1 MFYTFTIIFETV
13 NTTEMAYITKSNYKR
28 ILRKINLNDI
38 PDIVGDVYKK
48 PIYFLSKWETKY
60 LLFMQS
66 LLKEPEKFAIEVY
79 HPIVNQDT
87 FHYVFES
94 EQPPSYHSN
103 KSCERLTSKFKNF
116 EVPFEI
122 KERVCEKA
130 EKEGKTAEEIEKLE
144 KQQVAV
150 FRSWFKENFELFK
163 SDTEGFLK
171 KLDIRWNVQRNV
183 NEVEKDNTGVESI
196 ENLDLSQLEI
206 EIDKVI
212 SEAGRYFVNNTDKQP
227 IIRRFQKLTFLAY
240 RKGNI
245 DINDT
250 QLSDDELRAFLLEY
264 DTKFKKPIKE
274 LLIQY
279 YRVKYNPD
287 LSFEGHLLERLNFRS
302 CSVCD
307 GTADFDYVIN
317 ATLSSE
323 SKEESDDLPF

>member
-1 MFYTFTIIFETV
+1 MVF
-13 NTTEMAYITKSNYKR
+13 ITKSNSKR
-28 ILRKINLNDI
+28 LLRKININEI
-38 PDIVGDVYKK
+38 PDIVGEVYKK

-60 LLFMQS
+60 LLLMQS

-79 HPIVNQDT
+79 HPVVNKDT
-87 FHYVFES
+87 FQYVYES

-103 KSCERLTSKFKNF
+103 KSCVRLTTKFKNF

-122 KERVCEKA
+122 KKRIREKE
-130 EKEGKTAEEIEKLE
+130 EKEGKTLEEIQILE
-144 KQQVAV
+144 NKQVEV
-150 FRSWFKENFELFK
+150 FRAWLKENFELFN
-163 SDTEGFLK
+163 SDTEGFLN
-171 KLDIRWNVQRNV
+171 KLDIRWNIQRNV
-183 NEVEKDNTGVESI
+183 SEIERNNSGVESI
-196 ENLDLSQLEI
+196 DNLNLAQLEI
-206 EIDKVI
+206 EIDKII
-212 SEAGRYFVNNTDKQP
+212 SEAGRYFVNNTDKQT

-250 QLSDDELRAFLLEY
+250 ELSDDELRAFLLEY

-287 LSFEGHLLERLNFRS
+287 LSFEGQLLERLNFRA
-302 CSVCD
+302 CSFCD

-323 SKEESDDLPF
+323 NKEEQDDLPF

>member
-1 MFYTFTIIFETV
+1 
-13 NTTEMAYITKSNYKR
+13 MAYITKANSKR

-38 PDIVGDVYKK
+38 PDIAGEVYKK

-60 LLFMQS
+60 LLLMQS

-79 HPIVNQDT
+79 HPVVNRDT
-87 FHYVFES
+87 FQYVFES

-103 KSCERLTSKFKNF
+103 KNFERLTSKFKNF
-116 EVPFEI
+116 EIPFEI
-122 KERVCEKA
+122 KARVRERA
-130 EKEGKTAEEIEKLE
+130 EKEGKTEQEIVELE
-144 KQQVAV
+144 KQQVEV
-150 FRSWFKENFELFK
+150 FRAWFKENFELFNA
-163 SDTEGFLK
+163 DTEEFLK
-171 KLDIRWNVQRNV
+171 KLDIRWNIQRNV
-183 NEVEKDNTGVESI
+183 SEIERDNSGVETI
-196 ENLDLSQLEI
+196 DNLNLAELEA
-206 EIDKVI
+206 EIDKII
-212 SEAGRYFVNNTDKQP
+212 SEAGRYFVNNKDKQH

-250 QLSDDELRAFLLEY
+250 ELSDDELRQFLLEY

-287 LSFEGHLLERLNFRS
+287 LSFEGQLLERLNFRA

-317 ATLSSE
+317 AALSNE
-323 SKEESDDLPF
+323 HKEEEHDDLPF

>member
-1 MFYTFTIIFETV
+1 
-13 NTTEMAYITKSNYKR
+13 MAYITKANSKR

-38 PDIVGDVYKK
+38 PDIAGEVYKK

-60 LLFMQS
+60 LLLMQS

-79 HPIVNQDT
+79 HPVVNKDT
-87 FHYVFES
+87 FQFVFES

-103 KSCERLTSKFKNF
+103 KNCERLTSKFKNF
-116 EVPFEI
+116 EIPFEI
-122 KERVCEKA
+122 KARVRERA
-130 EKEGKTAEEIEKLE
+130 EKEGKNEQEIIELE
-144 KQQVAV
+144 KQQVEV
-150 FRSWFKENFELFK
+150 FRAWFKENFELFK
-163 SDTEGFLK
+163 ADTEGFLK
-171 KLDIRWNVQRNV
+171 KLDIRWNIQRNV
-183 NEVEKDNTGVESI
+183 SEIERDNSGVETI
-196 ENLDLSQLEI
+196 DNLNLAELEA
-206 EIDKVI
+206 EIDKII
-212 SEAGRYFVNNTDKQP
+212 SEAGRYFVNNKDKQH

-250 QLSDDELRAFLLEY
+250 ELSDDELRQFLLEY

-287 LSFEGHLLERLNFRS
+287 LSFEGQLLERLNFRA

-317 ATLSSE
+317 AALSNE
-323 SKEESDDLPF
+323 HKEEEHDDLPF

>member
-1 MFYTFTIIFETV
+1 
-13 NTTEMAYITKSNYKR
+13 MAYITKSNSKR

-38 PDIVGDVYKK
+38 QDIVGEVYKK

-60 LLFMQS
+60 LLLMQS

-79 HPIVNQDT
+79 HPVVNKDT
-87 FHYVFES
+87 FQYVFES

-122 KERVCEKA
+122 KARVKEKA
-130 EKEGKTAEEIEKLE
+130 EKEGKTSEEIENLE
-144 KQQVAV
+144 MEQVEV
-150 FRSWFKENFELFK
+150 FRAWFKENFELF
-163 SDTEGFLK
+163 SHDTEGFLK

-183 NEVEKDNTGVESI
+183 SEVERDNSGVESI
-196 ENLDLSQLEI
+196 DNLNLAQLEI
-206 EIDKVI
+206 EIDKII

-240 RKGNI
+240 RKGII
-245 DINDT
+245 DINNT
-250 QLSDDELRAFLLEY
+250 ELSDDELRAFLLEY

-274 LLIQY
+274 LLIQF

-287 LSFEGHLLERLNFRS
+287 LSFDGQLLERLNFRA

-317 ATLSSE
+317 ATLSNE
-323 SKEESDDLPF
+323 NKEEHDDLPF

>member
-1 MFYTFTIIFETV
+1 
-13 NTTEMAYITKSNYKR
+13 MAFITKSNSKR

-38 PDIVGDVYKK
+38 PDIVGEVYKK

-60 LLFMQS
+60 LLLMQS

-79 HPIVNQDT
+79 HPVVNKDT
-87 FHYVFES
+87 FQYVYES
-94 EQPPSYHSN
+94 EQQPSYHSN

-116 EVPFEI
+116 EVPSEI
-122 KERVCEKA
+122 KERVRENAKI
-130 EKEGKTAEEIEKLE
+130 EGKTLEEIEILE
-144 KQQVAV
+144 KQQVKV
-150 FRSWFKENFELFK
+150 FRAWFKENFKLFNA
-163 SDTEGFLK
+163 DTEGFLK

-183 NEVEKDNTGVESI
+183 SEVERDNSGVESI
-196 ENLDLSQLEI
+196 DNLNLAQLEL
-206 EIDKVI
+206 EIDKII

-250 QLSDDELRAFLLEY
+250 ELSDDELRAFLLEY

-287 LSFEGHLLERLNFRS
+287 LSFEGQLLERLNFRA
-302 CSVCD
+302 CSFCD

-317 ATLSSE
+317 ATLSNE
-323 SKEESDDLPF
+323 NKDEHNDLPF

>member
-1 MFYTFTIIFETV
+1 
-13 NTTEMAYITKSNYKR
+13 MAYITKANSKR

-38 PDIVGDVYKK
+38 PDIEGEVYKK

-60 LLFMQS
+60 LLLMQS

-79 HPIVNQDT
+79 HPVVNKDT
-87 FHYVFES
+87 FQYVFES

-103 KSCERLTSKFKNF
+103 KNCERLTSKFKNF
-116 EVPFEI
+116 EIPFEI
-122 KERVCEKA
+122 KARARERGVN
-130 EKEGKTAEEIEKLE
+130 EGKSEQEILE
-144 KQQVAV
+144 LEIHQVEV
-150 FRSWFKENFELFK
+150 FRAWFKENFEIFN
-163 SDTEGFLK
+163 SDTEEFLK
-171 KLDIRWNVQRNV
+171 KLDIRWNIQRNV
-183 NEVEKDNTGVESI
+183 NEIERNNSGVESI
-196 ENLDLSQLEI
+196 ENLNLAELEV
-206 EIDKVI
+206 EIDKII
-212 SEAGRYFVNNTDKQP
+212 SEAGRYFVNNKDKQH

-240 RKGNI
+240 RKGRI

-250 QLSDDELRAFLLEY
+250 ELTDDELKEFLLEY

-287 LSFEGHLLERLNFRS
+287 LSFEGQLLERLNFRS

-307 GTADFDYVIN
+307 GTADFDYVID

-323 SKEESDDLPF
+323 NKEAELDDLPF